1 MVDSFG
7 GNILA
12 SRAIYPSRYY
22 PYLFLLIVTKILY
35 CFALYLSYDVI
46 KVLHIVQFVFF
57 IKAGSAIILTF
68 LQKPFSV
75 GGRLSKPTWIR
86 IGRHALV
93 GCVLNL
99 FWMFGLTL
107 CGPLRTLLLYEHGDL
122 VIIAGASALFTHSS
136 TPSKFRGA
144 VFFLLAV
151 MGILLFDHDD
161 LEHHKNDQFGTHQHT
176 SIISHMFEHITNL
189 TGLSD
194 HKGGVMLLFVTLCM
208 SVGYSSAS
216 KKLSVDIGGTKRL
229 HALSTLCST
238 VLLLPWVL
246 FVFFTRESLLTS
258 WWSVLLPLFIITV
271 IFVLNYYVEAVC
283 ITRLDQSRTSRFG
296 AMATFLAALAFSFL
310 WNHPFVSQ
318 LTNLSDLH
326 KVISV
331 DHVFSGGVAFSFVLF
346 MFATNILSTPI
357 RGGSRGSFI
366 GYSAAG
372 LPLYSFTGDTLHRTS
387 HSMMLIAKN
396 GLRQILEESDSR
408 RIFYFLCVNLS
419 FTFVELA
426 YGVWTNSLGLISDGF
441 HMLFDCSALVM
452 GLYAAIM
459 SHWKATR
466 IFSYGFD
473 RVEILSG
480 FMNGLFLVVIAFFV
494 FIAAVARLMDPPE
507 IHTEKL
513 LVVSVAGLVVNMF
526 GILAFHHGH
535 GHGGGSHG
543 HGHSHGAHGHSHGKT
558 PAQGQ
563 LTHNTN
569 MEGVFLHVLAD
580 TLGSVGVIVSTLLIE
595 NFGWK
600 IADPLCSVFIALLIF
615 VSVIPLVKETS
626 LILLLRTP
634 EELQKHLALT
644 LRKLLAIEGIVSY
657 RDEHFWRHSSKVIC
671 GTIHIQVKPD
681 ASEQKIVSQVTSL
694 FKEIGV
700 GNITVQVEKEAF
712 FQHMSGLGVSMNQVY
727 EMTKNI
733 KALNY
738 DHSTMFIKAI

>member
-1 MVDSFG
+1 MVDSYG
-7 GNILA
+7 GNLLA

-22 PYLFLLIVTKILY
+22 PYLILLIVTKILY
-35 CFALYLSYDVI
+35 CFALYLSYDVT
-46 KVLHIVQFVFF
+46 KVLHIVHFVFF
-57 IKAGSAIILTF
+57 IKVGSSILLTF

-75 GGRLSKPTWIR
+75 GGRLPKQIWIR
-86 IGRHALV
+86 IGRHAVV
-93 GCVLNL
+93 GSLLSV
-99 FWMFGLTL
+99 FWIFGLTL
-107 CGPLRTLLLYEHGDL
+107 CGPLRTLLLYEHSDL
-122 VIIAGASALFTHSS
+122 VVIAGASALFTHSS

-151 MGILLFDHDD
+151 LGTFLFDHDD

-176 SIISHMFEHITNL
+176 SLLSHMFEHLTSL
-189 TGLSD
+189 TGVSD
-194 HKGGVMLLFVTLCM
+194 HKGGVILLFVTLCIN
-208 SVGYSSAS
+208 VGYSSAS
-216 KKLSVDIGGTKRL
+216 KKLSVDVGGTKRL
-229 HALSTLCST
+229 HALSTLCSA
-238 VLLLPWVL
+238 VLLLPWAL
-246 FVFFTRESLLTS
+246 FVFFTRESLLMS
-258 WWSVLLPLFIITV
+258 SWSVVFPLLIITI
-271 IFVLNYYVEAVC
+271 IFVLNYYVDAVC
-283 ITRLDQSRTSRFG
+283 VTRLDQSRSSRFG
-296 AMATFLAALAFSFL
+296 AMATFVAALALNFL
-310 WNHPFVSQ
+310 WNHPFVNH
-318 LTNLSDLH
+318 LTSIAHLD
-326 KVISV
+326 KVITI

-408 RIFYFLCVNLS
+408 RIFYFLCINLS

-459 SHWKATR
+459 SHWKPTR

-480 FMNGLFLVVIAFFV
+480 FMN
-494 FIAAVARLMDPPE
+494 
-507 IHTEKL
+507 
-513 LVVSVAGLVVNMF
+513 
-526 GILAFHHGH
+526 
-535 GHGGGSHG
+535 
-543 HGHSHGAHGHSHGKT
+543 
-558 PAQGQ
+558 
-563 LTHNTN
+563 
-569 MEGVFLHVLAD
+569 GVFLHVLAD

-600 IADPLCSVFIALLIF
+600 IADPLCSVFIAFLIF
-615 VSVIPLVKETS
+615 ISVIPLVKETS

-634 EELQKHLALT
+634 EELQKHLAVT
-644 LRKLLAIEGIVSY
+644 LRK
-657 RDEHFWRHSSKVIC
+657 
-671 GTIHIQVKPD
+671 
-681 ASEQKIVSQVTSL
+681 VTSL

-727 EMTKNI
+727 EMTKKI
-733 KALNY
+733 KGLNY
-738 DHSTMFIKAI
+738 DHTAMFIKAI